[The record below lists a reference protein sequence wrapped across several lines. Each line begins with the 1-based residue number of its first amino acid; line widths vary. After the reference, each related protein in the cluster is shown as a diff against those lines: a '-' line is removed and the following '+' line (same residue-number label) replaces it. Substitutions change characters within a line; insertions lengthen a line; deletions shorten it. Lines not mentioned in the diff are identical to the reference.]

1 MSGAGTTKQ
10 ALSDFVVAEL
20 ALPVSQPVRAMTDA
34 IRARHRNAAVAVL
47 FYGSCLRQP
56 ETQLVDALLDFYV
69 LVDDYW
75 AAYDKRWL
83 AWANRMLPP
92 NVFYLECDIGNAR
105 LRAKYAVISLAQ
117 FCHGTSTAA
126 ANVSLWARFCQPTRL
141 IWSRDPATTATV
153 AAACSEAVLTM
164 LAAAQPL
171 AAVTPPTKTD
181 PDLQATR
188 AVALWV
194 AAFQATYR
202 AELRPEGPDRA
213 THIVAADTDRYVA
226 ITPLA
231 LAVLDRR
238 GQDRPRYSWNR
249 HRVTGKLLN
258 VARLIKAAFTFDG
271 GLDYVLWKVGRH
283 SGVKLAVT
291 DWQRRHPLLAAPGL
305 AWRLYRRG
313 AFR

>member
-1 MSGAGTTKQ
+1 MS
-10 ALSDFVVAEL
+10 E
-20 ALPVSQPVRAMTDA
+20 A
-34 IRARHRNAAVAVL
+34 IRQRHRDAAVGVL

-56 ETQLVDALLDFYV
+56 ETQLVASLLDFYV
-69 LVDDYW
+69 LVDDYRI
-75 AAYDKRWL
+75 AYDKRWL
-83 AWANRMLPP
+83 AWANSLLPP
-92 NVFYLECDIGNAR
+92 NVFYLEHQVGSAR

-117 FCHGTSTAA
+117 FRHGTSAVA

-141 IWSRDPATTATV
+141 IWSRDAATAAAV
-153 AAACSEAVLTM
+153 ASACSEAVLTM

-171 AAVTPPTKTD
+171 AAEVQSKQHPSDAPANSAIV
-181 PDLQATR
+181 LWTR
-188 AVALWV
+188 
-194 AAFQATYR
+194 AFQATYR

-213 THIVAADTDRYVA
+213 AHIVNADLDRYVA

-231 LAVLDRR
+231 LAALDQR

-249 HRVTGKLLN
+249 HRITGKLLN
-258 VARLIKAAFTFDG
+258 AARLIKAAFTFDG

-283 SGVKLAVT
+283 SGVKIAVS